1 MTPKKRS
8 PKHER
13 VATILR
19 RCVGSIVEGWL
30 ARAKESTELNHFMLS
45 DEERTRHLPKLVE
58 DLIIRLGKR
67 RTTANNRDAV
77 SSSTAIAH
85 GKLRHE
91 QGYSAAMLVH
101 ESRILQVTLFET
113 LQNNVSF
120 LDLSLLLSDVM
131 TIADE
136 VDAQLAQSMDSYINA
151 MRLSLA
157 A

>member
-19 RCVGSIVEGWL
+19 RCVGSIVEDWL
-30 ARAKESTELNHFMLS
+30 ARAKKSIELNHLMLS
-45 DEERTRHLPKLVE
+45 DDERTGHLPKLIQ
-58 DLIIRLGKR
+58 DLIARLGKR
-67 RTTANNRDAV
+67 GAAAKGSYAV
-77 SSSTAIAH
+77 SSAAATAH
-85 GKLRHE
+85 GKMRHE
-91 QGYSAAMLVH
+91 QGYTAAMLVH

-120 LDLSLLLSDVM
+120 LDLNLLLSDVM

-136 VDAQLAQSMDSYINA
+136 VDAQLAQAMDGYINT

>member
-19 RCVGSIVEGWL
+19 RCVGSIVEDWL
-30 ARAKESTELNHFMLS
+30 ARAKKSSELNHLMLS
-45 DEERTRHLPKLVE
+45 DDERTGHLPKLIQ
-58 DLIIRLGKR
+58 DLIARLGKR
-67 RTTANNRDAV
+67 GAAAKGSDAV
-77 SSSTAIAH
+77 SSSTATAH
-85 GKLRHE
+85 GKMRHE

-113 LQNNVSF
+113 LQDNLRFLNV
-120 LDLSLLLSDVM
+120 SLLLTDVA

-136 VDAQLAQSMDSYINA
+136 VDAQLAQSMDSYINT